1 MKSRFLLLFTASV
14 FAATSGFGVRLW
26 LQIENARLG
35 YEVSDLQQRGAQL
48 AAQRNL
54 LALEAATL
62 RQVDRVELVARGT
75 FGMEVAPASR
85 VITLAAA
92 PARNAGKV
100 VP

>member
-1 MKSRFLLLFTASV
+1 MNSRFLLLFTASL

-35 YEVSDLQQRGAQL
+35 YEVSDLQQRGQQL

-75 FGMEVAPASR
+75 FGMEVPSASR
-85 VITLAAA
+85 VIAVNTNAARTPGKA
-92 PARNAGKV
+92 P
-100 VP
+100 

>member
-1 MKSRFLLLFTASV
+1 MNSRFLLLFTASL

-35 YEVSDLQQRGAQL
+35 YEVSDLQTRGAQL

-75 FGMEVAPASR
+75 FGMEVPSASR
-85 VITLAAA
+85 VIAVNTNAVRNSGKA
-92 PARNAGKV
+92 P
-100 VP
+100 